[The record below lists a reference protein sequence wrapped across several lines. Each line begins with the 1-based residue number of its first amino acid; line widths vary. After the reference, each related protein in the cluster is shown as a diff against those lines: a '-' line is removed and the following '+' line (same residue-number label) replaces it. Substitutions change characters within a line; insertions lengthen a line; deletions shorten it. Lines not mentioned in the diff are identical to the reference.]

1 MLCCFREQNCCVK
14 YIYDKFIKTEEEDNK
29 KETDIN
35 TSKKSKCKKDI
46 KSYNFPP
53 LVGLKKIN
61 VPNYINP
68 ILQCLSQT
76 EPLTNHFLEENFE
89 QINGKIALGY
99 FDLIHNLW
107 SENIIRS
114 SIDISG
120 FIKIIKERDPTFKL
134 DQPGN
139 YKEFIIFILD
149 NIHNDLKEIENLNDL
164 NMIEPLNEYDQK
176 SAFND
181 YKNKFSI
188 ETSIISKL
196 FFGTNEIKEKCLKL
210 VQTFSKGIPVTY
222 KYEKF
227 NCLKFPLDE
236 IGENQNYVT
245 LEGCFKYNQEE
256 KLGDCKYCNEFDSKQ
271 TTKIFTSP
279 NILIL
284 ILDRGKEI
292 LSNVKLKFQE
302 TIDITQFVIIKE
314 KDEDIISYNLYAV
327 LTHTDQN
334 NFIAYCKSPVNK
346 KWYKFDNDKVDIIK
360 NYENTVINC
369 DNPDILFYQKN

>member
-1 MLCCFREQNCCVK
+1 MNKFYFFVFNNHCTVYTDNEDNIDYFSSATLLSIYLFIWEQFIKLIKKLPIKFLLYFQILISFIIILIFILSLLILVLCCLREQNCCVK

-76 EPLTNHFLEENFE
+76 ELLTNHFLGENFE

-107 SENIIRS
+107 SKNIIRS

-120 FIKIIKERDPTFKL
+120 FINIIKERDPTFKL

-149 NIHNDLKEIENLNDL
+149 NIHNDLKKIENLNDL

-181 YKNKFSI
+181 YKNKFSL

-196 FFGTNEIKEKCLKL
+196 FFGTNEIKEK
-210 VQTFSKGIPVTY
+210 
-222 KYEKF
+222 
-227 NCLKFPLDE
+227 
-236 IGENQNYVT
+236 
-245 LEGCFKYNQEE
+245 
-256 KLGDCKYCNEFDSKQ
+256 
-271 TTKIFTSP
+271 
-279 NILIL
+279 
-284 ILDRGKEI
+284 
-292 LSNVKLKFQE
+292 
-302 TIDITQFVIIKE
+302 
-314 KDEDIISYNLYAV
+314 
-327 LTHTDQN
+327 
-334 NFIAYCKSPVNK
+334 
-346 KWYKFDNDKVDIIK
+346 
-360 NYENTVINC
+360 
-369 DNPDILFYQKN
+369 